1 MKPFKTLFAVAV
13 LALVTATPPAFAAG
27 EVNLYSAR
35 KEELIKP
42 LLDRFSAATGIK
54 VNLVTGKADAL
65 LKRLES
71 EGRNTPA
78 DLLLTTDAGRL
89 YRAYEATCCSR
100 CAPTPWSARS
110 RPSTVTRRATG
121 SASRCVRA
129 C

>member
-1 MKPFKTLFAVAV
+1 MKPLKTLFAIAV

-65 LKRLES
+65 LKRLENKV
-71 EGRNTPA
+71 EGLEELIVLFALNLRTEEIMTA
-78 DLLLTTDAGRL
+78 
-89 YRAYEATCCSR
+89 
-100 CAPTPWSARS
+100 
-110 RPSTVTRRATG
+110 
-121 SASRCVRA
+121 
-129 C
+129 